1 MSKKYSDYSNT
12 IIYKIYCKDET
23 IKDLYVGHTTNF
35 IKRKDSHEN
44 ACNNLNNNI
53 KIYKTIRTNGGWE
66 NWDMV
71 EIATYCCKDRTEARI
86 KENEHYNKLP
96 ASLNSHQPYVNKPN
110 YLCSICNLQ
119 FTSTMKYNYHVDY
132 CTKYYKKYC
141 EKNNIGENNIG
152 KNNIGK
158 NNIEENNIGEN
169 DIEENNIGEN
179 DIGENNINEE
189 ICDNSY
195 NCNLCNYSTNKKF
208 NYDKHLVTLK
218 HKINSKEIDD
228 KKYYCEFCNKYF
240 NSNNSLWKHN
250 NRKHSN
256 KKLTK
261 EDKEQ
266 NNELIKK
273 QQDTIDKLVKNSV
286 ENTI

>member
-1 MSKKYSDYSNT
+1 
-12 IIYKIYCKDET
+12 
-23 IKDLYVGHTTNF
+23 
-35 IKRKDSHEN
+35 
-44 ACNNLNNNI
+44 
-53 KIYKTIRTNGGWE
+53 
-66 NWDMV
+66 MV

-86 KENEHYNKLP
+86 KENEHYNELQ
-96 ASLNSHQPYVNKPN
+96 ASLNSCQPYVNKLN

-119 FTSTMKYNYHVDY
+119 FTSVMKYNYHVDY

-169 DIEENNIGEN
+169 NIEEN

-250 NRKHSN
+250 NRKHPPMNDEDKIN
-256 KKLTK
+256 KLTNLVVHVVEQNTYLSQQICQLAKRDTNNMNINGNNNKLTK
-261 EDKEQ
+261 NDKDEIILCLLKQ
-266 NNELIKK
+266 NAELIKRR
-273 QQDTIDKLVKNSV
+273 
-286 ENTI
+286 